1 MYTPTIKQTAKKWD
15 EPAWLIVYTLF
26 YKKIV
31 KNHDNS
37 VLVHVY
43 TGLENMSTRKT
54 RPVSVRL
61 DTKTLSIIEKSGK
74 TVTEY
79 LKDLIAGLDSVQ
91 DAALTEDQVHR
102 IERLKRTC
110 NCETVSGVI
119 DKLLDDIES
128 RL

>member
-1 MYTPTIKQTAKKWD
+1 MYTPTIKQTVKKWD
-15 EPAWLIVYTLF
+15 KPAWLIVYTLF

-43 TGLENMSTRKT
+43 TGLENMSTKKT

-61 DTKTLSIIEKSGK
+61 DTKTLGIIEKSGK

-79 LKDLIAGLDSVQ
+79 LKNLIAGLDSAQNV
-91 DAALTEDQVHR
+91 ALTEDQVHR
-102 IERLKRTC
+102 LERLKKTC
-110 NCETVSGVI
+110 QCETVSGVI
-119 DKLLDDIES
+119 DRLLDDIES

>member
-1 MYTPTIKQTAKKWD
+1 
-15 EPAWLIVYTLF
+15 
-26 YKKIV
+26 
-31 KNHDNS
+31 
-37 VLVHVY
+37 
-43 TGLENMSTRKT
+43 MSTKKT

>member
-1 MYTPTIKQTAKKWD
+1 MKQTAKKWD
-15 EPAWLIVYTLF
+15 KPAWLIVYTLF

-43 TGLENMSTRKT
+43 TGLENMSTKKT

-61 DTKTLSIIEKSGK
+61 DTKTLGIIEKSGK

-79 LKDLIAGLDSVQ
+79 LKDLIAGLDSAQ
-91 DAALTEDQVHR
+91 NAALTEDQVHR

>member
-15 EPAWLIVYTLF
+15 KPAWLIVYTLF

-43 TGLENMSTRKT
+43 TGLENMSTKKT

-61 DTKTLSIIEKSGK
+61 DAKTLGIIEKSGK

-79 LKDLIAGLDSVQ
+79 LKDLIAGLDSAQ
-91 DAALTEDQVHR
+91 NAALTEDQVHR
-102 IERLKRTC
+102 LERLKKTC
-110 NCETVSGVI
+110 QCETVSGVI
-119 DKLLDDIES
+119 DRLLDDIES

>member
-15 EPAWLIVYTLF
+15 KPAWLIVYTLF

-31 KNHDNS
+31 KNHYNV

-43 TGLENMSTRKT
+43 TGLENMSTKKT

-61 DTKTLSIIEKSGK
+61 DAKTLSIIEKSGK

>member
-1 MYTPTIKQTAKKWD
+1 MYTPNIKQTAKKWD
-15 EPAWLIVYTLF
+15 KPAWLIVYTLF

-31 KNHDNS
+31 KNHDNT

-43 TGLENMSTRKT
+43 TRLGNMSTKKT

-74 TVTEY
+74 TTSEY

>member
-1 MYTPTIKQTAKKWD
+1 MYTPTIRQTAKKWGK
-15 EPAWLIVYTLF
+15 PAWLIVYTLF

-43 TGLENMSTRKT
+43 TGLENMSTKKT

-61 DTKTLSIIEKSGK
+61 DAKTLSIIEKSGK

>member
-1 MYTPTIKQTAKKWD
+1 M
-15 EPAWLIVYTLF
+15 IVYTLF

-31 KNHDNS
+31 KNHENS

-43 TGLENMSTRKT
+43 TGLENMSTKKT

-79 LKDLIAGLDSVQ
+79 LKDLIAGLDSAQ
-91 DAALTEDQVHR
+91 NAALTEDQVHR
-102 IERLKRTC
+102 LERLKKTC
-110 NCETVSGVI
+110 QCETVSGVI
-119 DKLLDDIES
+119 DRLLDDIES

>member
-1 MYTPTIKQTAKKWD
+1 M
-15 EPAWLIVYTLF
+15 
-26 YKKIV
+26 
-31 KNHDNS
+31 
-37 VLVHVY
+37 HVY

>member
-1 MYTPTIKQTAKKWD
+1 
-15 EPAWLIVYTLF
+15 
-26 YKKIV
+26 
-31 KNHDNS
+31 
-37 VLVHVY
+37 
-43 TGLENMSTRKT
+43 MSTKKT

-61 DTKTLSIIEKSGK
+61 DAKTLSIIEKSGK